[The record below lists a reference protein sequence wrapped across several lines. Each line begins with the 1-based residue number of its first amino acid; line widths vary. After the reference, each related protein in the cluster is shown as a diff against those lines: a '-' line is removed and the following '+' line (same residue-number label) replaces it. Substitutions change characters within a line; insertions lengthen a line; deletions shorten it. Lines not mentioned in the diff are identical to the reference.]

1 MRNITR
7 TIRNAAACMMLM
19 AAVPSLA
26 FALSLDQAKQQGLV
40 GERTDGYLGIVA
52 ASTPDVVNL
61 VKATNNA
68 RRTEYDRIA
77 GQTGQARTVVE
88 QLAAK
93 KAYEMTPR
101 GQFVQDNTGGWR
113 KQP

>member
-1 MRNITR
+1 MRSVTRSFRNI
-7 TIRNAAACMMLM
+7 AASFMVL

-26 FALSLDQAKQQGLV
+26 FALSLDQAKSQGLV
-40 GERTDGYLGIVA
+40 GERPDGYLGIVG

-77 GQTGQARTVVE
+77 NETKQPRNIVE

-93 KAYEMTPR
+93 KAYEMTPA
-101 GQFVQDNTGGWR
+101 GQYVQDGAGGWR
-113 KQP
+113 KQQ

>member
-1 MRNITR
+1 MRSFSR
-7 TIRNAAACMMLM
+7 TVRNTLACMML
-19 AAVPSLA
+19 AAAAPSLA
-26 FALSLDQAKQQGLV
+26 FALSLDQAKSQGLV
-40 GERTDGYLGIVA
+40 GERADGYLGIVG
-52 ASTPDVVNL
+52 ASTPDVVAV

-68 RRTEYDRIA
+68 RRAEYERIA

-101 GQFVQDNTGGWR
+101 GHYVQDNTGGWR
-113 KQP
+113 KQQ

>member
-1 MRNITR
+1 MRAFLR
-7 TIRNAAACMMLM
+7 SFRHVFACMMLL

-26 FALSLDQAKQQGLV
+26 FALSLDDAKQQGLV
-40 GERTDGYLGIVA
+40 GERPDGYLGIVST
-52 ASTPDVVNL
+52 STPDVVSL

-68 RRTEYDRIA
+68 RRAEYDRIA
-77 GQTGQARTVVE
+77 AQTGQPRNVIE

-101 GQFVQDNTGGWR
+101 GQYVQDGSGGWR
-113 KQP
+113 KQQ